1 MRARLARLRR
11 AMSLAHGRRLSNC
24 NRPTMISWR
33 RTGTRQQI
41 EVQRLAAASMLSH
54 AQGQDEEALAEL
66 RQASDLEA
74 SMDKHPVTPGSI
86 VPTRELL
93 GDLLLQLNRP
103 AQALTAYQQTLVTD
117 PNRLRSVYGAAKAAA
132 SVGDSATARAYYEQ
146 LVFLEGH
153 ADSETRKSRKRR
165 LIRGNHRSVAAFVWA
180 DLCILCEK
188 SGPADSVVARP
199 RLQLAHGSHRRIRT

>member
-1 MRARLARLRR
+1 MAVGREPVTSVGGNSLVQLSLDKGHDLLCASAWRGSDGDVARARTEIEQLQ
-11 AMSLAHGRRLSNC
+11 LAHDDLVVRNKY
-24 NRPTMISWR
+24 WAD
-33 RTGTRQQI
+33 QI
-41 EVQRLAAASMLSH
+41 EVQRLAATSMLSH

-86 VPTRELL
+86 VPIRELL

-103 AQALTAYQQTLVTD
+103 AQALIAYQQTLATD

-132 SVGDSATARAYYEQ
+132 SSGDSATARAYYEQ

-153 ADSETRKSRKRR
+153 ADSETPE
-165 LIRGNHRSVAAFVWA
+165 VAEAKA
-180 DLCILCEK
+180 YLRQ
-188 SGPADSVVARP
+188 P
-199 RLQLAHGSHRRIRT
+199 